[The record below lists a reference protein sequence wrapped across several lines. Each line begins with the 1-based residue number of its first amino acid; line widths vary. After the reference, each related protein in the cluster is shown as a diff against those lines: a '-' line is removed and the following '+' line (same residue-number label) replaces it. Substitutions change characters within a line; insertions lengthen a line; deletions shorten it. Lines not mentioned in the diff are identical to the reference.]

1 MLFTSVTLKVDRK
14 LRSFAVFAYLE
25 YLTGKNKSSK
35 NELFYAIH
43 SRMSVNLQNQNG
55 EGGGEE
61 DRADHCFDARCST
74 DDSRCG
80 SCKQYDAFNWIE
92 LTEAH
97 LYKYCS
103 AILCYIKESYSCGVL
118 LKQIR

>member
-1 MLFTSVTLKVDRK
+1 
-14 LRSFAVFAYLE
+14 
-25 YLTGKNKSSK
+25 
-35 NELFYAIH
+35 
-43 SRMSVNLQNQNG
+43 MSANLQNQNG

-80 SCKQYDAFNWIE
+80 SCKKFDAFYRIE

-97 LYKYCS
+97 LLVLFRKIGFHKVELFHITVMNCGK
-103 AILCYIKESYSCGVL
+103 IIIKHSVE
-118 LKQIR
+118 